1 MLATMTAALESYR
14 GARDFAAAPDSPET
28 DGDESIDIAIGRLL
42 LRLDRIEEAASH
54 LASLSQ
60 TSPDP
65 RPALWHVECLYRLRR
80 FDELRKRIE
89 DPRLAEL
96 ALTDTYG
103 NVNPVLNLWQISSLS
118 DLLGEDFPTLNAS
131 DPAVAT

>member
-1 MLATMTAALESYR
+1 MELQL
-14 GARDFAAAPDSPET
+14 GLLVLARDEEDALVEAADH
-28 DGDESIDIAIGRLL
+28 GDLRRRLL
-42 LRLDRIEEAASH
+42 LRLDRIEEAATH

-96 ALTDTYG
+96 ALTDSYG

-118 DLLGEDFPTLNAS
+118 NLLGDVPELDAP
-131 DPAVAT
+131 DPVVAT

>member
-1 MLATMTAALESYR
+1 MLATMTSALDSYR
-14 GARDFAAAPDSPET
+14 AARGFTAMPGAPDT
-28 DGDESIDIAIGRLL
+28 DGNESIDIAIGRLL
-42 LRLDRIEEAASH
+42 LRLDRIEEAATH

-96 ALTDTYG
+96 ALTDSYG

-118 DLLGEDFPTLNAS
+118 NLLGDFPEPDAP
-131 DPAVAT
+131 DPVVAT